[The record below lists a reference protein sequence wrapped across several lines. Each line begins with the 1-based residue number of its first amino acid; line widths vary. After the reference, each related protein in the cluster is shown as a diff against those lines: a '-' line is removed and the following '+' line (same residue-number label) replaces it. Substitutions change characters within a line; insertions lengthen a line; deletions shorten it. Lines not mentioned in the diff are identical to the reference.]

1 MADIT
6 VTRTNESDDAFTFE
20 VGVSEAGSSS
30 RHVVTLSHWDFD
42 AQGDRF
48 SEPEEF
54 VRRCIEYLLER
65 EPKESIL
72 ASFDVQDIGTYF
84 PEFKRD
90 VLHPGA

>member
-1 MADIT
+1 MADIA
-6 VTRTNESDDAFTFE
+6 VTRTNEGDDAFTFE

-30 RHVVTLSHWDFD
+30 RHVVTLARSDFD

-48 SEPEEF
+48 SEPEDF

-72 ASFDVQDIGTYF
+72 ASFDVHDIGTYF
-84 PEFKRD
+84 PEFNRD
-90 VLHPGA
+90 VLHPGT